1 MRQEATT
8 VDVCQELLR
17 RHRFSCAVH
26 FFPWIGTRSDAR
38 AFEHWINGI
47 GLVVLLVM
55 SLKLVLDG

>member
-1 MRQEATT
+1 MFVRSYLGVIAFL
-8 VDVCQELLR
+8 VL
-17 RHRFSCAVH
+17 FI
-26 FFPWIGTRSDAR
+26 FFAWIGTRSDAR